1 MTVIKPKRKK
11 KNQSGGT
18 YAALAI
24 LAVIVLAVSG
34 YLFFSPH
41 MKTPKQQPRPT
52 PTKPSRIPD
61 VHTQSSSQ
69 TKLPLPDTLRPPEE
83 PPDISPDQTPRPI
96 STPDYKVEKKK
107 PLTSVTG
114 KARLA
119 IIIDDMG
126 ASMKDA
132 RALSDIGVPLTFS
145 IIPGLRNYRGVA
157 SFAAANGIETMIHI
171 PMQFKE
177 WPQKNLESN
186 GLLIAMDGTTI
197 KGRVEQFTRNIPG
210 AVGANNHMG
219 SEFTEHDEQMTY
231 ALEVLRGKGLFFID
245 SATSPKSVGFRL
257 AKEMGIKTAKRNV
270 FLDNEQNRTYIMGQL
285 DEAVALAIKN
295 GYAVAICHPHP
306 ATIKTLAVALPTLKS
321 KGITLVYA
329 SSVVK

>member
-1 MTVIKPKRKK
+1 MPVIKPKRKK
-11 KNQSGGT
+11 QSQSGGT

-34 YLFFSPH
+34 YLFFSPQ
-41 MKTPKQQPRPT
+41 MKTPKQQPPPA

-69 TKLPLPDTLRPPEE
+69 TKTPLPDTRPSPPERSGIPLDKLI
-83 PPDISPDQTPRPI
+83 PPVSKPHDG
-96 STPDYKVEKKK
+96 VKKEG
-107 PLTSVTG
+107 SGTG
-114 KARLA
+114 KLA

-132 RALSDIGVPLTFS
+132 RSLSDIGVPLTFS
-145 IIPGLRNYRGVA
+145 IIPGLSKYRSVA

-171 PMQFKE
+171 PMQFKG

-186 GLLIAMDGTTI
+186 GLFMTMDGEAI
-197 KGRVEQFTRNIPG
+197 KERVEQFTRDIPG

-231 ALEVLRGKGLFFID
+231 VLEVLQGKGLFFID
-245 SATSPKSVGFRL
+245 SVTSPKSVGFRL
-257 AKEMGIKTAKRNV
+257 AKEMGMKSAKRNV
-270 FLDNEQNRTYIMGQL
+270 FLDNEEDGAYIMGQL
-285 DEAVALAIKN
+285 DQAVSVAKKN

-306 ATIKTLAVALPTLKS
+306 ATIKTLAAALPGMKNR
-321 KGITLVYA
+321 GITLVHA
-329 SSVVK
+329 SRVVK